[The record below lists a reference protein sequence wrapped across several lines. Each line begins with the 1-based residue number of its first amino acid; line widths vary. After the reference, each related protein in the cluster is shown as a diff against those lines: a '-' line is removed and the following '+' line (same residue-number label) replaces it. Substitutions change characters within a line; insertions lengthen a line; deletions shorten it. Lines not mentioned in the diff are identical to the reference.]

1 MLALLS
7 VRMAVRMAVWSLV
20 CRQSDISVSG
30 DLVVWLAVGTIE
42 GVSVEG
48 ELTAVDRVAG

>member
-7 VRMAVRMAVWSLV
+7 VRMAVRMTVWSLV

-42 GVSVEG
+42 GVSVDG